1 MLVKVFA
8 GAVIGL
14 DAQQIT
20 IEVFVDRGVGYHL
33 VGLPDNAVKESAHR
47 IAAALQ
53 HNRYQF
59 PGKKI
64 TINLAPADLKK
75 EGGAYDL
82 PLAIGILIASAQVQ
96 ATSLEQCWIMGE
108 LSLDGSL
115 MPIKGSLSI
124 ALEAERLGIKQLL
137 LPSSNAS
144 EAAVVEGINV
154 YGFDHLNQVIA
165 FLQDNT
171 KFIQTQV
178 PTFNPIFHFPFSSIP
193 DMAQIK
199 GQQMAKRA
207 LEIAAAGGHNVL
219 LIGPPGS
226 GKTLLSKSL
235 AGILPIMQ
243 RKEAL
248 VTTQIHSV
256 AGQIRDGGLLQL
268 RPFRSPHHSIS
279 AAALIGGGS
288 IPKPG
293 EISLAHNGVLFLDE
307 LPEFRR
313 DVLEVL
319 RQPLEEKEIRISR
332 SKMSLKYPANFML
345 IASMNPSPSGDF
357 VDESQKDSSQYN
369 AMKKYLSRISGPLL
383 DRMDMQIEVQ
393 AVKIEELQN
402 QSAGEAS
409 KTIAER
415 VAKAR
420 NFQNQRYEQL
430 PFTTNADLNAEGIQE
445 YCQLDPTSMRLLAH
459 AVTHYKFSARAYD
472 RILKVA
478 RSIAD
483 LELSPVIESAHI
495 AEAIQYRS
503 LDRMGWLR

>member
-1 MLVKVFA
+1 MLVKVLG

-14 DAQQIT
+14 EAQPIT

-33 VGLPDNAVKESAHR
+33 VGLPDNAVKEAAHR

-75 EGGAYDL
+75 EGGAFDL
-82 PLAIGILIASAQVQ
+82 PIAIGILVASGQVS
-96 ATSLEQCWIMGE
+96 TEELPRTWIMGE

-115 MPIKGSLSI
+115 MPIKGCLSM
-124 ALEAERLGIKQLL
+124 ALCAHKNGIEQLI
-137 LPSSNAS
+137 LPVANAT
-144 EAAVVEGINV
+144 EAAVVRGINV
-154 YGFDHLNQVIA
+154 YGFSHITQVLA
-165 FLQDNT
+165 FLQNPQDFQPQQPTAVSSAELKNT
-171 KFIQTQV
+171 AA
-178 PTFNPIFHFPFSSIP
+178 P
-193 DMAQIK
+193 DLAHIK
-199 GQQMAKRA
+199 GQEMAKRA
-207 LEIAAAGGHNVL
+207 LEIAAAGGHNLL

-235 AGILPIMQ
+235 AGILPPLTLD
-243 RKEAL
+243 EAL

-256 AGQIRDGGLLQL
+256 AGQLKGEGLLTT

-293 EISLAHNGVLFLDE
+293 EISLAHHGVLFLDE

-319 RQPLEEKEIRISR
+319 RQPLEEKEIRIAR
-332 SKMSLKYPANFML
+332 SKLSLRYPANFML
-345 IASMNPSPSGDF
+345 IASMNPSPAGDF
-357 VDESQKDSSQYN
+357 KSNTPHDSPEFK
-369 AMKKYLSRISGPLL
+369 AMRKYWSRISGPLL
-383 DRMDMQIEVQ
+383 DRIDLQIEVNRVEIADLQSNSQ
-393 AVKIEELQN
+393 AES
-402 QSAGEAS
+402 SAAVAQRVTTAREIQLGRYAS
-409 KTIAER
+409 
-415 VAKAR
+415 
-420 NFQNQRYEQL
+420 L
-430 PFTTNADLNAEGIQE
+430 PYHTNADLQTEGLRE
-445 YCQLDPTSMRLLAH
+445 YCRLDSSCTQLLAK
-459 AVTHYKFSARAYD
+459 AVHHYQLSARAYD

-478 RSIAD
+478 RTIAD
-483 LELSPVIESAHI
+483 LEGSELIQSPHI
-495 AEAIQYRS
+495 AEAIQYRC